1 MASDMA
7 RADSIEGS
15 GFPLGFKLAQ
25 GRARSPLACGAAGRD
40 VFKVEARQLAGHQKE
55 AVVTEGVSGSSWRLT
70 SDEGKHLKGTDLAPF
85 PLGYF
90 NAGLQAD
97 LVNRILWLA
106 EARSTRLEALD
117 LELQNSYYMTGAF
130 FRGDGKG
137 YAEPAKVKVV
147 IASSAPEDAIASLV
161 RTAVAA
167 SPALAAMRLPVENTF
182 ALYVN
187 GRRREVK
194 TMKGSASPDAAD
206 PLKTYSAAP
215 RPLPGASD
223 LPDLVRRTGQTRP
236 GAVAA
241 APAGTT
247 TRITRL
253 IDGTCRL
260 VDPAGVIETDSV
272 LDMPGMSH
280 FTLKSDERGA
290 TGGAAAPDQGPSGLS
305 LLSAGIAFCFMTQL
319 SRYIEHMKFNIRQ
332 VRLVQFN
339 PYTLQGSASDG
350 SARGAIEPVDTHLF
364 LHGDES
370 DETHERLMKIAA
382 TTCYLHATLASAL
395 QPVVSIE
402 VNGAALAA

>member
-1 MASDMA
+1 MADVGS
-7 RADSIEGS
+7 ADSIERPGL
-15 GFPLGFKLAQ
+15 PLGFKLAP
-25 GRARSPLACGAAGRD
+25 GRARSPVACGTVGRD

-55 AVVTEGVSGSSWRLT
+55 AVVAEGANGSRWRLT

-97 LVNRILWLA
+97 LANRILWLA
-106 EARSTRLEALD
+106 KVRSIRLAA
-117 LELQNSYYMTGAF
+117 LELALQNAYYMTGAF

-137 YAEPAKVKVV
+137 YAEPARVKVV
-147 IASSAPEDAIASLV
+147 VASSSPKEAIASLV
-161 RTAVAA
+161 HAAIAA
-167 SPALAAMRLPVENTF
+167 SPAWAAMRVAVENTF

-187 GRRREVK
+187 GRRREVR
-194 TMKGSASPDAAD
+194 TMRASAAPDAAD

-215 RPLPGASD
+215 IPLAGAGD
-223 LPDLVRRTGQTRP
+223 LPDLVRRTGRTRP
-236 GAVAA
+236 GAIAA

-247 TRITRL
+247 TRITRR
-253 IDGTCRL
+253 INGTCRL
-260 VDPAGVIETDSV
+260 LDPIGVTETDCV
-272 LDMPGMSH
+272 LDMSGMSH
-280 FTLKSDERGA
+280 FALKSDERGA
-290 TGGAAAPDQGPSGLS
+290 TAGAASPDQAPSGLS
-305 LLSAGIAFCFMTQL
+305 LLSAGLAVCVRTQL
-319 SRYIEHMKFNIRQ
+319 SRYSEHMRFRIRQ

-350 SARGAIEPVDTHLF
+350 SARGSIEPVDTHLF

-370 DETHERLMKIAA
+370 DETHERLMRIAA

-395 QPVVSIE
+395 EPVVSIE